1 MNDTTKKAIEKMQII
16 KTIINAEI
24 GDIDK
29 YYILQWFNNGWR
41 DESWV
46 LSEIE
51 YRKSY
56 PMQELKE
63 NSI

>member
-1 MNDTTKKAIEKMQII
+1 MNDITKKAIEKMQVIKII
-16 KTIINAEI
+16 VNAEI

-29 YYILQWFNNGWR
+29 YYILQWFNSGWKN
-41 DESWV
+41 ESWV
-46 LSEIE
+46 YSEIE